1 MKYRTFNQLPV
12 AQSIGATRAAGGS
25 RVGPRLWGSSI
36 LLVLLTAGG
45 CSSGELIEQSESLI
59 ESSSE
64 AVVSGNPTCASL
76 GLGEYELKVEGGSSF
91 NGTFAL
97 GPFSGVTVSGSDGV
111 YFTWS
116 AELGVDAV
124 IVKGGPNANV
134 YTYSPEA
141 TSGTGLHSP
150 LNTSNGKP
158 YGLSHIS
165 FCYDYELAVSKT
177 ASTSYTRGYSWT
189 VDKTADKS
197 ELTLAVG
204 QTFTV
209 NYTVT
214 ASATKSPPTDFAA
227 AGTITIKNPATVAA
241 TITGVSDLMGST
253 SAVVDCKVTFPY
265 SLAPGATLICSYKG
279 ALADGTNL
287 TNTATVTT
295 SGSVDGGTGTAAV
308 DFSEAQVTSVDDC
321 VTLSDDKHGSLGTL
335 CFHQAPKTF
344 SYPMNIGPYSVCGT
358 ASFVNTAC
366 LTTDDT
372 CTETCDSWTVTSTI
386 PCSLGC
392 TLTPGYWKTHSMA
405 GPAPYDDAWASL
417 SDDEDTEFFL
427 SGQSYYEVLWT
438 QPAGNAYYIL
448 ARAYIAAQ
456 LNGINGASFTSIKAT
471 FDKATVL
478 LSANTPAQ
486 VAALGKASATRQ
498 LFISLAGTLDAF
510 NNGVTGPGH
519 CSE

>member
-1 MKYRTFNQLPV
+1 MTHRTLNEKPA
-12 AQSIGATRAAGGS
+12 AQSIGSTNAA
-25 RVGPRLWGSSI
+25 RGPRAGPGVWGSSI
-36 LLVLLTAGG
+36 LLLVVTAGG
-45 CSSGELIEQSESLI
+45 CSSAELTEESESLL
-59 ESSSE
+59 EASSG
-64 AVVSGNPTCASL
+64 VSGNATCASL
-76 GLGEYELKVEGGSSF
+76 GLGEYEVKIDEAPF
-91 NGTFAL
+91 NRTVAL
-97 GPFSGVTVSGSDGV
+97 GPLNSVTVSQSDGV

-116 AELGVDAV
+116 ATLGIDAV

-134 YTYSPEA
+134 YTYDPEA
-141 TSGTGLHSP
+141 TSGTGLHSLINP
-150 LNTSNGKP
+150 NTNKP

-177 ASTSYTRGYSWT
+177 ASTSYKQGYSWAIE
-189 VDKTADKS
+189 KKADHS

-204 QTFTV
+204 QTFIV

-214 ASATKSPPTDFAA
+214 ASATKSAPSDFAA
-227 AGTITIKNPATVAA
+227 AGTITINNPATVAA

-253 SAVVDCKVTFPY
+253 SAVVNCGVSFPY
-265 SLAPGATLICSYKG
+265 SLASGATLTCSYKG

-308 DFSEAQVTSVDDC
+308 DFSKAQVTQVDEC
-321 VTLSDDKHGSLGTL
+321 VTLSDDKHGSLGAL
-335 CFHQAPKTF
+335 CFDQAPKTF
-344 SYPMNIGPYSVCGT
+344 SYPMNIGPYSVCGA

-372 CTETCDSWTVTSTI
+372 CVEKCDSWTVTSEM
-386 PCSLGC
+386 PCNLGC
-392 TLTPGYWKTHSMA
+392 TLTPGYWKTHSSY

-417 SDDEDTEFFL
+417 SKGADTTFFL
-427 SGQSYYEVLWT
+427 SGQSYHQVLWT

-456 LNGINGASFTSIKAT
+456 LNGINGASLASVQTAFDQAT
-471 FDKATVL
+471 AL

-486 VAALGKASATRQ
+486 VAALGKASALRQ
-498 LFISLAGTLDAF
+498 SFISLAGTLDAF